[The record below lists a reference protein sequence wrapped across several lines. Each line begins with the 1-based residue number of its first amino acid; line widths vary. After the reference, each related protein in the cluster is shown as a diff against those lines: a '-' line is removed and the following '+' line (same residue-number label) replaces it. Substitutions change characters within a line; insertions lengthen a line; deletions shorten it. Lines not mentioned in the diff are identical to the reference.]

1 MKEFLSV
8 KLQTYSVHTATLLL
22 DSSSEIF
29 FGICTENYNLW
40 QKLWEKLLFGQFRV
54 PNPLPLLN
62 KVEKQRAKLVSS
74 YVMASRHCI
83 GAEGDF

>member
-1 MKEFLSV
+1 MKECLSV
-8 KLQTYSVHTATLLL
+8 KLQTYSVHNATLLL
-22 DSSSEIF
+22 DSSSEIL

-54 PNPLPLLN
+54 PNPFSLLTRLRNN
-62 KVEKQRAKLVSS
+62 KQNLRQA
-74 YVMASRHCI
+74 VMASRHCI